1 MDVLTFRGFKV
12 FSRLSN
18 YYLRSNCEGKNR
30 MFFFQGGVGRVPVPQ
45 LYIPADFL
53 LAGGPPAPAP
63 HHLLPDG
70 GLLRAGQLDHAQEPQ
85 LLLGPAV
92 VRRQDGGGRHSGDPR
107 IRLLLPCHKW

>member
-1 MDVLTFRGFKV
+1 
-12 FSRLSN
+12 
-18 YYLRSNCEGKNR
+18 

-63 HHLLPDG
+63 HHLPPPG
-70 GLLRAGQLDHAQEPQ
+70 RLLRAGQLDHAQEPQ